1 MVLLLLLLLLLL
13 EREELRHEVSH
24 IPPRPVHKLGPLC
37 LHPDSHH
44 FIHPSLPCWAE
55 SQCKRVLVL
64 FSEVFLLFAC
74 LWCIISCQLRRKRKE
89 DHDFPR
95 AAQVELVHLEPSQRQ
110 RGGGRAEEDRKKVLP
125 PPESASDG
133 PPEQGRQCMQMAIPI
148 RNEV

>member
-1 MVLLLLLLLLLL
+1 MKLATSLHGQSTSWDLYAFTLTHIILSTPHCPVGQRANV
-13 EREELRHEVSH
+13 RE
-24 IPPRPVHKLGPLC
+24 
-37 LHPDSHH
+37 
-44 FIHPSLPCWAE
+44 FWFF
-55 SQCKRVLVL
+55 

-74 LWCIISCQLRRKRKE
+74 LWCVISCQLRRKRKE